1 MITLLS
7 QISEIINS
15 TKESKKHEETTA
27 ETGTQPPLF
36 LQQIDE
42 GSPHGGNIGLSRN
55 HQTVESHWST
65 NKEFKIS
72 RQVGKSDQRE
82 KLRFIS
88 LMHEIKTAKQAGYEE
103 SKISSVVLG
112 SMSPSFTF

>member
-7 QISEIINS
+7 KISEVINS
-15 TKESKKHEETTA
+15 TTESKKHKETTA

-55 HQTVESHWST
+55 H
-65 NKEFKIS
+65 
-72 RQVGKSDQRE
+72 
-82 KLRFIS
+82 
-88 LMHEIKTAKQAGYEE
+88 
-103 SKISSVVLG
+103 
-112 SMSPSFTF
+112 